1 MAIDDIASQGNECPW
16 HLVPGGVGQK
26 TAAECVSSLLRLS
39 TRGCV
44 VFCAAFPSIKTYSN
58 QWIDFRDNLQESPI
72 GLREN
77 LWFPVDFH
85 LNQSIYS
92 KPVTHLMVVYC
103 WVYHNT
109 VEYKWSAK
117 GHFKKN
123 RWMRVKRGPTLLT
136 APNHA
141 MKNMMNFR
149 FSNKLPSGKLT

>member
-1 MAIDDIASQGNECPW
+1 MSLAFGPRRCWPKNCCRMCEFSAPVIYQRLC
-16 HLVPGGVGQK
+16 GV
-26 TAAECVSSLLRLS
+26 LR
-39 TRGCV
+39 GI
-44 VFCAAFPSIKTYSN
+44 PQHKTYSN